1 MPIFLSHQAVE
12 HSSLFRQLPT
22 VSSMTKTLSKDHFV
36 FKIAFS
42 RVYGQREAVVIK
54 ILTRTHKRLVE
65 SFSLIDHWFLIHVG
79 EPAQEGDDATIKMNA
94 RSACCLRFS
103 IHSSWKGIH
112 VAIKNKSLN
121 LSADSFL
128 HTESEEE
135 GKINILLPHFAC
147 SFCFTLIISRARF
160 MGDSLKAS
168 RLAFSAVFHRS
179 EVQSI
184 HSICSAEKT
193 NKTPCRVP
201 SPWKMCVGKA
211 LEHIKNC
218 NDS

>member
-1 MPIFLSHQAVE
+1 MLIFVVWQAVE
-12 HSSLFRQLPT
+12 YFLHCQTTFHRLSWQRRYQRIILYSKLP
-22 VSSMTKTLSKDHFV
+22 
-36 FKIAFS
+36 FS
-42 RVYGQREAVVIK
+42 RVYGHREAVVIK

-65 SFSLIDHWFLIHVG
+65 SFSLIDHWFLIHGG
-79 EPAQEGDDATIKMNA
+79 EPAQGGDDATIKMNA

-128 HTESEEE
+128 HTEPEEE

-160 MGDSLKAS
+160 MADSLKAW
-168 RLAFSAVFHRS
+168 LTFSALSSVDSR
-179 EVQSI
+179 
-184 HSICSAEKT
+184 CEKR
-193 NKTPCRVP
+193 N
-201 SPWKMCVGKA
+201 A
-211 LEHIKNC
+211 I
-218 NDS
+218 DSLDL